1 LKPPNQK
8 DRISRRGFL
17 ELGSAALATAGIL
30 GDAKAVDA
38 APMGE
43 HAVDTPQPE
52 SAQAAGKIALEEHF
66 ALAET
71 IDTSYAKQDLP
82 TPECRQQ
89 ILDVGSGRIAEMDR
103 G

>member
-71 IDTSYAKQDLP
+71 IDTS
-82 TPECRQQ
+82 
-89 ILDVGSGRIAEMDR
+89 
-103 G
+103 